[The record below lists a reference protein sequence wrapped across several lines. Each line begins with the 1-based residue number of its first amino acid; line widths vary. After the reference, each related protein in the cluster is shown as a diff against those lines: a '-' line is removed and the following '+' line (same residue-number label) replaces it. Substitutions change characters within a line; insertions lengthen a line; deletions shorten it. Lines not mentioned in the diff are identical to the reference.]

1 MKTELG
7 KSFIEKKSYLTPSP
21 LTLDKGVAGHI
32 EFGKLASAFILS
44 NMSGSL
50 DFQNF
55 SFSGTAL
62 TFDPQYPTVFS
73 LYDPFMV
80 YSVSSKHQDF
90 LITQVTNG
98 SFYVGQDANGTYSL
112 YSVDAVIRLD
122 FLDAGVSMSD
132 MVLFP
137 GMYIR
142 FDPKMNKTL
151 K

>member
-1 MKTELG
+1 M
-7 KSFIEKKSYLTPSP
+7 
-21 LTLDKGVAGHI
+21 
-32 EFGKLASAFILS
+32 S
-44 NMSGSL
+44 NQSGSL
-50 DFQNF
+50 DFQAF
-55 SFSGTAL
+55 SFSGTSL

-73 LYDPFMV
+73 LYDPFVV
-80 YSVSSKHQDF
+80 YSVASTYRDF

-122 FLDAGVSMSD
+122 FLDAGVVMSD